1 MKMITYHYSSD
12 SSVPLLFEMIKIYQQ
27 LQRIAD
33 QNVHTNQTVHLYLLW
48 SMSGIHNFRLLKTQN
63 RDQHL
68 IKDDLSKISDNIK
81 LKSSHH

>member
-33 QNVHTNQTVHLYLLW
+33 QNVHINQTVHPSLLW

-81 LKSSHH
+81 SKSYHH